1 MDKLI
6 PILILI
12 GVIIVG
18 FVIKVFELK
27 NIVKRIDFTN
37 DYRNKFVDFVNTL
50 FSAKSFNQKL
60 YYELTSEVKAMQYEL
75 GADGVFA
82 HVIDG
87 LKGYSTNNYQLLV
100 NFLPELRNA
109 VNEMDNSIIM
119 MRCSQSAGDCDDMF
133 IRHLGSLQEYDKHV
147 RKNLFNPF
155 SCFSDG
161 VKSIVA
167 LPVLLLNWLG
177 FLSDERTKK
186 IKSSWVVG
194 VLNFIVVILG
204 LIGSVVTIALG
215 WEQFLQMINNF
226 ISDF

>member
-6 PILILI
+6 PVLILI
-12 GVIIVG
+12 CIIVVG
-18 FVIKVFELK
+18 FVMKMLELK
-27 NIVKRIDFTN
+27 DIYKRTEFTN
-37 DYRNKFVDFVNTL
+37 NYRKNFIDFVNTL

-60 YYELTSEVKAMQYEL
+60 YYELTSDVKAMQYEL
-75 GADGVFA
+75 GADGIFA
-82 HVIDG
+82 HAIDG
-87 LKGYSTNNYQLLV
+87 LKGYSTSNYQLLI

-119 MRCSQSAGDCDDMF
+119 MRCSQSVGDCDDMF
-133 IRHLGSLQEYDKHV
+133 VRHLGSLKEYNERV

-155 SCFSDG
+155 SCFSEG

-177 FLSDERTKK
+177 FLSDEHTKK
-186 IKSSWVVG
+186 IRRSWVVS
-194 VLNFIVVILG
+194 VLNFVVVLLG

-226 ISDF
+226 ISAF

>member
-1 MDKLI
+1 MDRLI

-12 GVIIVG
+12 GLILAG
-18 FVIKVFELK
+18 FVIKLFELK
-27 NIVKRIDFTN
+27 NLIKRIDFTN

-50 FSAKSFNQKL
+50 FKTKSFNQQL
-60 YYELTSEVKAMQYEL
+60 YYELTSEVKAMQCEL

-87 LKGYSTNNYQLLV
+87 LKGYSTSNYQLLV

-109 VNEMDNSIIM
+109 INEMDNSIM
-119 MRCSQSAGDCDDMF
+119 SMRFSQSAGDCDDMF
-133 IRHLGSLQEYDKHV
+133 IRHLGSLQEYEKHV

-161 VKSIVA
+161 VKIIVA

-177 FLSDERTKK
+177 FLSDERTKR
-186 IKSSWVVG
+186 IKNSWIIG
-194 VLNFIVVILG
+194 VLNFVVVILG
-204 LIGSVVTIALG
+204 LIGSVVTIVLG
-215 WEQFLQMINNF
+215 WEQFGVMLKNF
-226 ISDF
+226 ISTF